1 MQVNGYAVTSVIF
14 FSLGCY
20 CSMHATCLYWRM
32 VKKLNQ
38 ALPPDKRVSYVFSYP
53 GKMQLVAMR
62 YAQIFPGDKVKAK
75 YVVLV
80 NLGLVF
86 TGAGVIM
93 LVLYALHH

>member
-1 MQVNGYAVTSVIF
+1 
-14 FSLGCY
+14 
-20 CSMHATCLYWRM
+20 M